1 MAALLEG
8 HAESLGRTVVVQ
20 FSRMNVGTPVKD
32 DAAVM
37 SGKWRLIQNKE
48 LYDIGSDP
56 DQKGNVIS
64 ENRSVANRLQQYY
77 ERWWRRVE
85 PGTKCSERT
94 MLTFIGLGRQKAGYA
109 AGPE

>member
-1 MAALLEG
+1 M
-8 HAESLGRTVVVQ
+8 VVQ

-64 ENRSVANRLQQYY
+64 ENKRSESAPAIL
-77 ERWWRRVE
+77 
-85 PGTKCSERT
+85 
-94 MLTFIGLGRQKAGYA
+94 
-109 AGPE
+109 